1 MYRGFMVVFAM
12 LFCMAT
18 SLTAASDY
26 YLKIDGIDGEV
37 EDAAHKGEIEV
48 MSWSWGVSNAGSMST
63 GQSTGRRQYEPI
75 RFIKAIDKA
84 SPQLFIRCAQGK
96 HIAQA
101 VLTVRRQGATGGP
114 EDYYTITLEDCF
126 ITSYQVGGG
135 GGSGGTAS
143 AQTEEIKI
151 TFKKITITHIPS
163 KSTESDI
170 WSPRSN

>member
-1 MYRGFMVVFAM
+1 MYRGFMVALAV

-26 YLKIDGIDGEV
+26 YIKIEGIDGEV

-48 MSWSWGVSNAGSMST
+48 LSWSWGVSNAGSMST
-63 GQSTGRRQYEPI
+63 GQSTGRRTYEPI
-75 RFIKAIDKA
+75 ILKKSIDKA
-84 SPQLFIRCAQGK
+84 SPKLFERCAKGK

-101 VLTVRRQGATGGP
+101 TLTVRRQGATGGP
-114 EDYYTITLEDCF
+114 EDFYTITLEDVY
-126 ITSYQVGGG
+126 ITSYQVVGGG
-135 GGSGGTAS
+135 GVLGAAS
-143 AQTEEIKI
+143 EQTEEIKI

-163 KSTESDI
+163 KSTESDV